1 MGSATATGVT
11 TTQVYE
17 IYIKA
22 TPDAIWHAITAP
34 DWTERY
40 GYKGAIEMELRPGG
54 SYRALANPGMKAM
67 GMPDVVI
74 DGVVEE
80 SDPPRRLVHTYRF
93 LFSDVMKDEGFT
105 RLTWEIEQVSDSCR
119 LTVTHDQLR
128 DGACE
133 ELVVERLA
141 GEHARLRLASEG
153 DGELGRSARR
163 SRELGC

>member
-80 SDPPRRLVHTYRF
+80 ADPPRRLVHTYRF
-93 LFSDVMKDEGFT
+93 LFSDAMKDEGFT
-105 RLTWEIEQVSDSCR
+105 RLTWEIAQVAPEFCC
-119 LTVTHDQLR
+119 LTVTHDVS
-128 DGACE
+128 GAP
-133 ELVVERLA
+133 VM
-141 GEHARLRLASEG
+141 ASMV
-153 DGELGRSARR
+153 S
-163 SRELGC
+163 SRFSEMGTGGWAWILSDIKSLLETGHTM

>member
-1 MGSATATGVT
+1 MASATATGVT

-22 TPDAIWHAITAP
+22 PPQAIWQAITSP
-34 DWTERY
+34 EWTERY

-67 GMPDVVI
+67 GMLDVVI

-105 RLTWEIEQVSDSCR
+105 RLTWEIAQVAPEFCC
-119 LTVTHDQLR
+119 LTVTHDVS
-128 DGACE
+128 GAP
-133 ELVVERLA
+133 VM
-141 GEHARLRLASEG
+141 ASMV
-153 DGELGRSARR
+153 S
-163 SRELGC
+163 SRFSEMGTGGWAWILSDIKSLLETGHTM